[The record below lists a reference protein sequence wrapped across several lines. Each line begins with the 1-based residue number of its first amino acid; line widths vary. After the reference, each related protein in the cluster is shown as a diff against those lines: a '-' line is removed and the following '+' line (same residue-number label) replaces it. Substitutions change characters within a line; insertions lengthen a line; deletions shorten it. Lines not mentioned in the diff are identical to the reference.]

1 MSQSLSPHK
10 HEASWDAMGRYG
22 RSREVF
28 LHLWDICPNVPYP
41 YKGMGWDALFHG
53 TKWGLKQ
60 ALKQGL
66 NGALE

>member
-10 HEASWDAMGRYG
+10 HKGSWDAMGRYG
-22 RSREVF
+22 RLREVF
-28 LHLWDICPNVPYP
+28 LLLWVICPNVPYP

-53 TKWGLKQ
+53 TEWGLKQ

-66 NGALE
+66 NGTLE

>member
-1 MSQSLSPHK
+1 
-10 HEASWDAMGRYG
+10 MGRYG
-22 RSREVF
+22 RLREVF

-53 TKWGLKQ
+53 TKQALKQ

-66 NGALE
+66 NGTLE

>member
-1 MSQSLSPHK
+1 MTLSPHK

-22 RSREVF
+22 SLRDTF

-53 TKWGLKQ
+53 TKQ

-66 NGALE
+66 KQGLNGTLE

>member
-1 MSQSLSPHK
+1 VF
-10 HEASWDAMGRYG
+10 MGRYG
-22 RSREVF
+22 TLCGAHGSVF

-41 YKGMGWDALFHG
+41 YKCMGWDALFHG

-60 ALKQGL
+60 ALKRGL

>member
-22 RSREVF
+22 RLREVF

-60 ALKQGL
+60 GL
-66 NGALE
+66 NDALE